1 MWRPSPDAAPWF
13 LSQQH
18 QTWQVAVGGETH
30 GCNFP
35 IWDREK
41 RWKKA
46 PMLWMSE
53 LSFGMSPAG
62 MSPKCRWQR
71 LNRVLQCVWRGSMA
85 LVCLVQKSIQN
96 SLAKESQISGW
107 VKLIRLPKS
116 PKWMLQCKTD
126 QFCGSHWY
134 TVYTYFFSSTARCFF
149 CCPVS
154 DVPAKSATFGLKVAD
169 ARVKSTRQP
178 QKRWITFGS
187 YRRPPAEPLEPLRN
201 LWFWLVPQCRV
212 FQLET
217 TWFGSLIAMITH
229 HHCRIQQSTKSCN
242 LWVTNY
248 RLSWDVSTVALV
260 RLQSTSVV
268 LGRTTLAL
276 HF

>member
-1 MWRPSPDAAPWF
+1 MVFVTTAPN
-13 LSQQH
+13 
-18 QTWQVAVGGETH
+18 VASCCRGETH

-134 TVYTYFFSSTARCFF
+134 TVYTYFFH
-149 CCPVS
+149 PQ
-154 DVPAKSATFGLKVAD
+154 PD
-169 ARVKSTRQP
+169 AFSVVQSVMCQRN
-178 QKRWITFGS
+178 
-187 YRRPPAEPLEPLRN
+187 PLR
-201 LWFWLVPQCRV
+201 LGWKWQMRGWKAP
-212 FQLET
+212 
-217 TWFGSLIAMITH
+217 GSHRNAESLLGHI
-229 HHCRIQQSTKSCN
+229 
-242 LWVTNY
+242 VD
-248 RLSWDVSTVALV
+248 RLLN
-260 RLQSTSVV
+260 
-268 LGRTTLAL
+268 
-276 HF
+276 H